1 MAGRLTIIGG
11 GVMGLMTAYHAA
23 PLAESVTV
31 LDRSRVGDPATA
43 SSEAL
48 VVTAGLGTNDVLGLV
63 PGCPVRFP
71 LRPDRPVQSKYFIP
85 PAGSRAMYKETAMPV
100 FAYLDIAPWVGRVLA
115 QLALQRGTVY
125 DIGRFTPARFAA
137 EGVAS

>member
-11 GVMGLMTAYHAA
+11 GVMGLMTAYQAA

-31 LDRSRVGDPATA
+31 LDRSRVGDPAT
-43 SSEAL
+43 
-48 VVTAGLGTNDVLGLV
+48 
-63 PGCPVRFP
+63 
-71 LRPDRPVQSKYFIP
+71 
-85 PAGSRAMYKETAMPV
+85 
-100 FAYLDIAPWVGRVLA
+100 
-115 QLALQRGTVY
+115 VY